1 MTLLISKEFGFS
13 GGVSITDAGMVE
25 SRKEET
31 AGGGEGDKGFGHS
44 TKGTD

>member
-1 MTLLISKEFGFS
+1 MSKEFGFS

-31 AGGGEGDKGFGHS
+31 AGGGDKSFGHS
-44 TKGTD
+44 TKGVD